1 MTATFD
7 ERLGVGQHCPVNPEL
22 VSALYA
28 VVRQDTPETRAA
40 LYAALLESTLILPTA
55 ESFGASDAP
64 LRLLAGENQA
74 GETAL
79 LAFTDEEA
87 VLKWRADGADYVALR
102 APGLFALAARQQV
115 AEVVINPAGPVGGRV
130 LSHEFAPLAQGQHPG
145 NFVETAVVISSPATP
160 PPLPW
165 RAALNA
171 ILAQHPTIAEASMFQ
186 LHRGQDVS
194 PLVIGVTFTP
204 SSNEDAQNEVMQA
217 VVAACRAAAALTPQP
232 EFIILAADNFLQ
244 TVRDTVAPFY
254 PARA

>member
-1 MTATFD
+1 MAATFD
-7 ERLGVGQHCPVNPEL
+7 ERLEVRQHCPVNPEL

-28 VVRQDTPETRAA
+28 VVRQDTPEIRAA

-64 LRLLAGENQA
+64 LRLLAGENQG
-74 GETAL
+74 GETVL

-87 VLKWRADGADYVALR
+87 VLKWKADGADYVALR
-102 APGLFALAARQQV
+102 APALFALAARQQA

-145 NFVETAVVISSPATP
+145 RFVETAVLISSPAPP

-171 ILAQHPTIAEASMFQ
+171 ILAQHPAIVEATMFQ

-194 PLVIGVTFTP
+194 PVVIGVTFTP
-204 SSNEDAQNEVMQA
+204 STDLDTQSDVMQA
-217 VVAACRAAAALTPQP
+217 VVAACRASTALTPQP
-232 EFIILAADNFLQ
+232 EFIVLAVGNFLQ

-254 PARA
+254 PARD